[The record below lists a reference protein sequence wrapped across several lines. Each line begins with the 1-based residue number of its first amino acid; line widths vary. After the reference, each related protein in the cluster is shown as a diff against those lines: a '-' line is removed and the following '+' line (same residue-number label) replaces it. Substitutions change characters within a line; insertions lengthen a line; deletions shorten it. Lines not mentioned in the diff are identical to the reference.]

1 MSVVIP
7 EGRLRGDGQTA
18 ESAAIPTPGT
28 AVVKPSNDVGSASQ
42 RRRVFA
48 AAVLPPV
55 GAVLIVLSYH
65 HAAGLAEPDD
75 TQFALYWLGFLGGM
89 LPLVALACSTGI
101 SGVARACALA
111 GIGLMGNIRG
121 LRLPA
126 GPMGNDEFAHMR
138 QVIET
143 YLHGDVGHVSQLLP
157 ISEYFPGLHQTIGA
171 FARLTG
177 SPLWLAALA
186 VVALAHVLSV
196 LAVYQLVRAV
206 GASASGA
213 AAGAVVYSL
222 NPSWAT
228 FDTSVSYESLALPL
242 LLWGLAAAVAASCA
256 PKEPGLRYI
265 AVAVLCA
272 AALPMIH
279 HLSTIM
285 LCLILALLIVAGV
298 VHLVRRVVAK
308 DRGAPRARLWP
319 LLLAASCLLASTT
332 FWWSKIRQTL
342 VDYLSP
348 AVTRGWAQ
356 LSELGDLVPASGS
369 GIRTPFGSS
378 QNPVY
383 ETACGLLFPAVV
395 LVLFLG
401 SLAVLWLNRRRF
413 GSAPWGFA
421 ALGAMYFL
429 SIPMVLTRGGAEG
442 AHRSWAFSFIGI
454 AVLCGL
460 AWSFGVPP
468 AVVAR
473 FGPLGRGIAR
483 FRRPGLRVG
492 VVGVVL
498 AVMYVGGA
506 ALGTNVSS
514 RFPGSAYVGDDTR
527 SVSREGAAVAAWMA
541 AQAPVDTPV
550 MADRWVSQQVG
561 WMGRMAPLIPS
572 PNFPLWDLYM
582 SAEPVRPE
590 VLKQVLDAD
599 VRYVVVDARMA
610 TTRPRMGFWFTGD
623 EPGADSTRLF
633 PQVAIDRFNCLPW
646 LRARY
651 AAGPLTV
658 YQVDADVLRR
668 TMAGSCER
676 RYA

>member
-1 MSVVIP
+1 VTSALSTDPGAAVGQP
-7 EGRLRGDGQTA
+7 RNNLDWRPRRLLM
-18 ESAAIPTPGT
+18 IL
-28 AVVKPSNDVGSASQ
+28 AV
-42 RRRVFA
+42 
-48 AAVLPPV
+48 VLPPA
-55 GAVLIVLSYH
+55 GAVLILLAFH
-65 HAAGLAEPDD
+65 HAAGLAKPDD
-75 TQFALYWLGFLGGM
+75 AQFALFWVGYLGGM
-89 LPLVALACSTGI
+89 LPLVALACASRI
-101 SGVARACALA
+101 NGVTRACALV
-111 GIGLMGNIRG
+111 GIGLFGNFRV
-121 LRLPA
+121 LRIPA
-126 GPMGNDEFAHMR
+126 GPVGNDEFAHMR

-157 ISEYFPGLHQTIGA
+157 ISEYFPGLHQTISA

-177 SPLWLAALA
+177 SPLWPPALT

-196 LAVYQLVRAV
+196 LAVYLLVRAV

-213 AAGAVVYSL
+213 AAGAVVYTL

-242 LLWGLAAAVAASCA
+242 LLWGLAAVVAASCA
-256 PKEPGLRYI
+256 PKQPGLRYI
-265 AVAVLCA
+265 AVVVLCA

-279 HLSTIM
+279 HLSTII

-298 VHLVRRVVAK
+298 AHRVQRAAAK
-308 DRGAPRARLWP
+308 DRGAPRDRLWP
-319 LLLAASCLLASTT
+319 LLLAASCLLISIS
-332 FWWSKIRQTL
+332 FWWSKIWDSL

-348 AVTRGWAQ
+348 ALTRGWAQ

-369 GIRTPFGSS
+369 GIRTPFSGA
-378 QNPVY
+378 QNPIY
-383 ETACGLLFPAVV
+383 ETVCGLLFPAVV
-395 LVLFLG
+395 LVLFLA
-401 SLAVLWLNRRRF
+401 SLAVFWRNRRRF

-421 ALGAMYFL
+421 ALGAVYFL
-429 SIPMVLTRGGAEG
+429 SMPMVLTKGGGEG

-473 FGPLGRGIAR
+473 FGPLGRCVAR
-483 FRRPGLRVG
+483 FGRPGVRIG

-498 AVMYVGGA
+498 TVMYVGGA

-514 RFPGSAYVGDDTR
+514 RFPGSAHVGDDTR

-541 AQAPVDTPV
+541 AHAPVDTPV
-550 MADRWVSQQVG
+550 VADRYVAQQVG
-561 WMGRMAPLIPS
+561 WVGRMAPLFPS
-572 PNFPLWDLYM
+572 ATFPLWDLYM

-599 VRYVVVDARMA
+599 VRYFVVDARMA

-623 EPGADSTRLF
+623 EPGVDGTLLF

-646 LRARY
+646 LRASY

-658 YQVDADVLRR
+658 YQVDAGILRR

-676 RYA
+676 RDA

>member
-1 MSVVIP
+1 VTSALATVPGAAV
-7 EGRLRGDGQTA
+7 GRPPRDPDA
-18 ESAAIPTPGT
+18 R
-28 AVVKPSNDVGSASQ
+28 Q
-42 RRRVFA
+42 RRLLVLL

-65 HAAGLAEPDD
+65 HAAGLAEADD
-75 TQFALYWLGFLGGM
+75 TQFALYWVGFLGGM

-101 SGVARACALA
+101 SGVTRTCALA

-138 QVIET
+138 QVLET

-157 ISEYFPGLHQTIGA
+157 ISEYFPGLHQTISA
-171 FARLTG
+171 FVRLTG

-206 GASASGA
+206 GGSASGA

-228 FDTSVSYESLALPL
+228 FDTSVAYESLALPL
-242 LLWGLAAAVAASCA
+242 LLWGLAAAVAASCNA
-256 PKEPGLRYI
+256 PKQPGLRYI
-265 AVAVLCA
+265 AVVVLCA

-298 VHLVRRVVAK
+298 VHLVRRAAAK
-308 DRGAPRARLWP
+308 DRGAPREHLWP
-319 LLLAASCLLASTT
+319 LLVAASCLLVSIT
-332 FWWSKIRQTL
+332 FWWSKIRQSL

-348 AVTRGWAQ
+348 ALTRGWAQ

-369 GIRTPFGSS
+369 GIRTPFRGA
-378 QNPVY
+378 QNPIY
-383 ETACGLLFPAVV
+383 ETVCGLLFPAVV
-395 LVLFLG
+395 LVLFLA

-429 SIPMVLTRGGAEG
+429 SMPMVLTGGGAEG
-442 AHRSWAFSFIGI
+442 AHRSWGFSFIGI

-473 FGPLGRGIAR
+473 FGPLGRCIAR
-483 FRRPGLRVG
+483 FRRPGVRIG

-514 RFPGSAYVGDDTR
+514 RFPGSAHVGDDTR
-527 SVSREGAAVAAWMA
+527 SVSREGGAVAAWMA

-550 MADRWVSQQVG
+550 VADRWVSQQVG
-561 WMGRMAPLIPS
+561 WVGRMAPLFPS
-572 PNFPLWDLYM
+572 ATFPLWDLYM

-599 VRYVVVDARMA
+599 VRYFVVDARMA

-623 EPGADSTRLF
+623 EPGVDSTRPF
-633 PQVAIDRFNCLPW
+633 PQVAIDRFSCLPW
-646 LRARY
+646 LRATY

-658 YQVDADVLRR
+658 YQVDAGVLRR

-676 RYA
+676 RDA